1 MTAAGGGNGRSCA
14 LTIDDDDDDDDGDG
28 DGAVCCGGVEG
39 AGFPIQTQS
48 IVNVTIE
55 KMRNFPNPSE
65 KKL

>member
-1 MTAAGGGNGRSCA
+1 MMMMAMVMMTTVMVLCA
-14 LTIDDDDDDDDGDG
+14 
-28 DGAVCCGGVEG
+28 VVEVPGVEG